1 VPLLSLDLFV
11 TFPTDNPGAAVQ
23 NHRVVKNVISE
34 SRLDQ
39 EARAVRE
46 ELLKRKLARDL
57 NRQKQGD
64 QGKDVLRRLEAKGS
78 KAKH

>member
-1 VPLLSLDLFV
+1 VCYGRWIYTSPSQLTTQFV
-11 TFPTDNPGAAVQ
+11 LAQ
-23 NHRVVKNVISE
+23 NRRVAKSIISE

-39 EARAVRE
+39 EARVVRE